1 MEFGVFDHLDLRHGV
16 PLETIYQERLKL
28 ISRYEFSGIST
39 YHLAEHHATPLGL
52 APSPGI
58 FLATVAQCTKTLRFG
73 PMVYCLP
80 LYEPLRLIEE
90 ICMLDQIS
98 GGRFEFGI
106 GRGISPHEVA
116 YFDINFNNANDI
128 YMEAYE
134 ALMTGLTKSK
144 LEYRGNYF
152 KYDSVPMILETKQ
165 KPHPPI
171 WCGIGAPKGV
181 KWPAENG
188 YNIISN
194 ASCEPVRESI
204 ERYKEIWFSNHHT
217 EKILPKMGAA
227 RHIYIDETEEKAINR
242 GRRAYTAWHK
252 NFMKLWNF
260 FGDDPKVYPKEFEQA
275 RKDDLIITGSPE
287 TVREEIRE
295 QIHKTSLNYFVCR
308 FAFGDLSYEESMS
321 SLELFGE
328 EISPHIN

>member
-1 MEFGVFDHLDLRHGV
+1 
-16 PLETIYQERLKL
+16 
-28 ISRYEFSGIST
+28 
-39 YHLAEHHATPLGL
+39 
-52 APSPGI
+52 
-58 FLATVAQCTKTLRFG
+58 
-73 PMVYCLP
+73 
-80 LYEPLRLIEE
+80 
-90 ICMLDQIS
+90 
-98 GGRFEFGI
+98 
-106 GRGISPHEVA
+106 
-116 YFDINFNNANDI
+116 
-128 YMEAYE
+128 
-134 ALMTGLTKSK
+134 
-144 LEYRGNYF
+144 
-152 KYDSVPMILETKQ
+152 MILETKQ

-227 RHIYIDETEEKAINR
+227 RHIYIDETDEKAINR